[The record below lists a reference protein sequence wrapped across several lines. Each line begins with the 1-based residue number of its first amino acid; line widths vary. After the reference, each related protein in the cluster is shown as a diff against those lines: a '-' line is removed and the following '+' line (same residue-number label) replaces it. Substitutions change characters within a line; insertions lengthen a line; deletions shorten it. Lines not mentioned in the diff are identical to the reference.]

1 MLQTV
6 YCDIIYLKK
15 KHYDYFGGFNMATA
29 AKLNELASQINRL
42 SSQEQMAL
50 IRLVPQLLKT
60 DEEFI
65 VKRRKDANKDFIEG
79 KTVDAYKVISALKS
93 KKK

>member
-1 MLQTV
+1 MIHEGTIPDAKSLV
-6 YCDIIYLKK
+6 GVLHNYA
-15 KHYDYFGGFNMATA
+15 GGFNMATV
-29 AKLNELASQINRL
+29 AKLNELALQISKL

-65 VKRRKDANKDFIEG
+65 VKRRKDADKDFIEG
-79 KTVDAYKVISALKS
+79 KTVDAYQGISTLKS
-93 KKK
+93 KK